1 MRATNLILI
10 AISFCTL
17 LNSCS
22 EKDKKFEK
30 LVWSDEFDYTGLPD
44 STKWTYEE
52 GYVRNNEMQYY
63 TRKSDNAWVEM
74 ET

>member
-1 MRATNLILI
+1 LLNNLKPINSLEMRATNLILI

-30 LVWSDEFDYTGLPD
+30 LVWSDEFDYWGICI
-44 STKWTYEE
+44 
-52 GYVRNNEMQYY
+52 
-63 TRKSDNAWVEM
+63 
-74 ET
+74 